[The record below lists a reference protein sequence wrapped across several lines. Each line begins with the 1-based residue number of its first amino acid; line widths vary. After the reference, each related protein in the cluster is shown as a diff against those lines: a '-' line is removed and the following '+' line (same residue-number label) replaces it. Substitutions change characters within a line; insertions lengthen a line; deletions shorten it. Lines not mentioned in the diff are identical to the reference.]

1 MDYGEQEHLKK
12 EVGGEITGTQ
22 GRFERV
28 ERYLWPP
35 EERYGWNCGGCAEGK
50 WVKPVFNR
58 LNFISPSSNI
68 RTLSCPP
75 HHTHFYSPP
84 AKPITS
90 SPRDHL
96 TCHQPELP
104 AYHTYSGEKRD
115 GEAQTAEPNVIS
127 PRVLKACAS
136 QLRGVLHHLSNPSLH
151 LRESQCYVQW
161 STEDWFIALWGGVRW
176 TTCSWIWP
184 KQMSWWGGGLWQK
197 QIPIL
202 PCLHWWDW
210 CRNSHIL

>member
-1 MDYGEQEHLKK
+1 MCRGQMSETSFQQVKLHLPLLKHQNPQLP
-12 EVGGEITGTQ
+12 T
-22 GRFERV
+22 
-28 ERYLWPP
+28 
-35 EERYGWNCGGCAEGK
+35 
-50 WVKPVFNR
+50 
-58 LNFISPSSNI
+58 SPHSLLLPTSQ
-68 RTLSCPP
+68 
-75 HHTHFYSPP
+75 THYQH
-84 AKPITS
+84 PIS

>member
-1 MDYGEQEHLKK
+1 MASRRT
-12 EVGGEITGTQ
+12 V
-22 GRFERV
+22 
-28 ERYLWPP
+28 
-35 EERYGWNCGGCAEGK
+35 
-50 WVKPVFNR
+50 WVKLWGMCRGQMSETSFQQVKLHLPLLKHQNPQ
-58 LNFISPSSNI
+58 LPTSPHSLLLPTSQ
-68 RTLSCPP
+68 
-75 HHTHFYSPP
+75 THYQH
-84 AKPITS
+84 PIS

-161 STEDWFIALWGGVRW
+161 STED
-176 TTCSWIWP
+176 
-184 KQMSWWGGGLWQK
+184 
-197 QIPIL
+197 
-202 PCLHWWDW
+202 
-210 CRNSHIL
+210 